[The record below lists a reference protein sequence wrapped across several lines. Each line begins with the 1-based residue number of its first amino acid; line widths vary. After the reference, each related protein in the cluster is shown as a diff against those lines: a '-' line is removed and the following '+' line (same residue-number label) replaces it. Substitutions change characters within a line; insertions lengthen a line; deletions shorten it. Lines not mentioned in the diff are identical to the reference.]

1 MLKRPRAIA
10 LIVIG
15 IVVSVALVVI
25 VTAALTP
32 GETHPAFAAAV
43 AFVEATAHGDDAAAT
58 ALMTP
63 ELAAYIARNCPEGSV
78 SACVQ
83 GYTPPEWGEM
93 LSAVFRRA
101 APDGPDWNV
110 DVIATYE
117 HGQGFSGVCIYT
129 RLTAEGEA
137 WKVAEYAGFA
147 ACSDA
152 GTRNM
157 ATNPDAP
164 NRAPS
169 AP

>member
-1 MLKRPRAIA
+1 MRNRPLIIT
-10 LIVIG
+10 LIVLGVIG
-15 IVVSVALVVI
+15 SIALVVVI
-25 VTAALTP
+25 TAALTP
-32 GETHPAFAAAV
+32 GETNPAFAAAV
-43 AFVEATAHGDDAAAT
+43 AFVEAAERGDDAAAN

-63 ELAAYIARNCPEGSV
+63 ELAAYVVLNCPEGSV

-83 GYTPPEWGEM
+83 SYTPPEWGG
-93 LSAVFRRA
+93 LISAVFRRA
-101 APDGPDWNV
+101 APDGPNWDV
-110 DVIATYE
+110 DLIATYQ

-129 RLTAEGEA
+129 RMVPDGEV

-147 ACSDA
+147 ACGDPA
-152 GTRNM
+152 TRNM